1 MALIS
6 LEDLDGLD
14 DEQMAEDTADGS
26 EAREEMESQRLLN
39 HWQSVGR
46 THHVSV
52 PAGGGLSH
60 TPGHHT
66 EIKLA
71 WAIFWISCLDRN
83 DRTDPGDDPPEPSEG
98 ADPVHNHLLLP
109 GQGK

>member
-14 DEQMAEDTADGS
+14 DEQIAEETADGS

-39 HWQSVGR
+39 HWQAVGR

-52 PAGGGLSH
+52 PTGEGLSH
-60 TPGHHT
+60 TPVHHT
-66 EIKLA
+66 EIKVA
-71 WAIFWISCLDRN
+71 RAIFWDFLS
-83 DRTDPGDDPPEPSEG
+83 
-98 ADPVHNHLLLP
+98 
-109 GQGK
+109 